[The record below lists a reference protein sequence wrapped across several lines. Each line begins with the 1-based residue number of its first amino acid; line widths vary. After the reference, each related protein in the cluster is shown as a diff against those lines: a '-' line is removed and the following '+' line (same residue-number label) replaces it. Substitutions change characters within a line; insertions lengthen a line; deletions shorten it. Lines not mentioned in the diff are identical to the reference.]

1 MRTLFC
7 AAFFSLTACSAL
19 AAASD
24 AHPNIVLILAD
35 DLGYG
40 DIACYNPHGKI
51 PTPNIDRLASQGLRF
66 TDAHTPASVCVPTRY
81 SLMTG
86 RYSHRRP
93 NRNGSF
99 NAGPLIDEGIV
110 TLPAM
115 LAQAGYR
122 TDMVGKWHL
131 GFEFTSFDK
140 PLRGGPVDRGF
151 ASYFGVPASTD
162 IPPYFFVENDRSV
175 EAPTESIDEHHSEG
189 VRNIQGAFYREGK
202 IAPGLKLQ
210 NVLPTFAEKALARIE
225 QNSKRDKPFFTY
237 LALTAPHTPWLPA
250 ETFHGRSSIRSASV
264 PAALADYGDFVANVD
279 DVVGQV
285 LAKLDELAIADN
297 TLVIFTSDN
306 GPTWYDADAELTGH
320 DSAGPWRGMK
330 GDVWEGGTRVPFIV
344 RWPGHVPANQTTEAL
359 FGEVDLFATFA
370 ALVDQKL
377 SPETAPDSQNQL
389 PVFLGEKGA
398 RGRDTLITQSSG
410 GVLSFRKGNMKFIP
424 HLGSAGF
431 SDPKREKPTPGGPTV
446 QLYDLAADPG
456 ETKNLAAERPELV
469 AEMSALLERL
479 EQAPRTAP

>member
-1 MRTLFC
+1 MRTLLVAVGLALLSSQAH
-7 AAFFSLTACSAL
+7 AADPSH
-19 AAASD
+19 
-24 AHPNIVLILAD
+24 HPNIVLILAD

-40 DIACYNPHGKI
+40 DVGCYNPRGKI

-93 NRNGSF
+93 SRNGSYD
-99 NAGPLIDEGIV
+99 AGALIEEGIV

-115 LAQAGYR
+115 LAKAGYR

-131 GFEFTSFDK
+131 GFDFTSFDE
-140 PLRGGPVDRGF
+140 PMRGGPVDRGF

-162 IPPYFFVENDRSV
+162 IPPYFFVEGDRAV
-175 EAPTESIDEHHSEG
+175 EAPTASIDEHHSEG

-202 IAPGLKLQ
+202 IAPALKLE

-225 QNSKRDKPFFTY
+225 ENAKGDQPFFTY

-250 ETFHGRSSIRSASV
+250 EKFHGRSSIRSSSV
-264 PAALADYGDFVANVD
+264 PDALADYGDFVANVD

-285 LAKLDELAIADN
+285 LSKLDDLAIADE

-306 GPTWYDADAELTGH
+306 GPTWYDSDAELTGH

-330 GDVWEGGTRVPFIV
+330 GDVWEAGTRVPFII
-344 RWPGHVPANQTTEAL
+344 RWPGHVPANETTDAL
-359 FGEVDLFATFA
+359 FGQVDLFATFA
-370 ALVDQKL
+370 ALVDQKIA
-377 SPETAPDSQNQL
+377 SETAPDSQNQL
-389 PVFLGEKGA
+389 PVLLGQDGA
-398 RGRDTLITQSSG
+398 RGRETLITQSSG
-410 GVLSFRKGNMKFIP
+410 GVLSLRKGSWKFIP

-431 SDPKREKPTPGGPTV
+431 SDPRREKPTPEGPTV
-446 QLYDLAADPG
+446 QLYDLTSDPG
-456 ETKNLAAERPELV
+456 ETKNLALDKPQLV
-469 AEMSALLERL
+469 AELSALLEQL
-479 EQAPRTAP
+479 ENAPRTAP